1 MRTLSLRALAAAALA
16 LAAAEPSQAA
26 AKCPPDSVPAGTA
39 CVDRYEASVWE
50 TTDPRLVKRI
60 RKGKI
65 DAVADLGGAIQRGA
79 SGDDYGPG
87 CPDNAAGC
95 VDLYAASV
103 PGVLPARY
111 TTWFQAVAFCRNAG
125 KRLATNQEWTM
136 AALGTVDVSEE
147 NDQTTHCNVVGADT
161 TVATG
166 SRSAC
171 VSDAGVFDTIGNVSE
186 WVADWKEP
194 SGFPCGMYGEDF
206 GNDRACYG
214 GAGDAGGLPYGMKK
228 GGSWMSTSI
237 AGVYMTIGGD
247 ATQSDES
254 SGFRCAR

>member
-1 MRTLSLRALAAAALA
+1 MRTRPVPVLAAAALA
-16 LAAAEPSQAA
+16 LAAAGPSRA
-26 AKCPPDSVPAGTA
+26 AKCPPDSVAAGTA
-39 CVDRYEASVWE
+39 CIDRYEASVWE
-50 TTDPRLVKRI
+50 TTDAQLVKRI

-65 DAVADLGGAIQRGA
+65 DAVADLGGGIQRGA

-87 CPDNAAGC
+87 CPDNAAAC

-136 AALGTVDVSEE
+136 AALGTVDVSED
-147 NDQTTHCNVVGADT
+147 NDQTTHCNVVGAGT

-171 VSDAGVFDTIGNVSE
+171 VSDAGVFDAVGNVSE
-186 WVADWKEP
+186 WVADWKEET
-194 SGFPCGMYGEDF
+194 SSTCGMYGEDF

-214 GAGDAGGLPYGMKK
+214 GAGEAFGLPHGVKK
-228 GGSWMSTSI
+228 GGSWVSTHI

-247 ATQSDES
+247 ATQSDEG

>member
-1 MRTLSLRALAAAALA
+1 MRTRSVQALLAAGFVLGSAPSAAGTG
-16 LAAAEPSQAA
+16 
-26 AKCPPDSVPAGTA
+26 CPPDSVQAGAA
-39 CVDRYEASVWE
+39 CVDRYEASVWQ
-50 TTDPRLVKRI
+50 TTDPRVVKRI
-60 RKGKI
+60 RKGKV
-65 DAVADLGGAIQRGA
+65 DAVVDLAGAIQRGA

-103 PGVLPARY
+103 PGVLPARF
-111 TTWFQAVAFCRNAG
+111 TTWFQAVALCRNAG

-136 AALGTVDVSEE
+136 AALGTPDPLD
-147 NDQTTHCNVVGADT
+147 NDQTTHCNVEGALT

-171 VSDAGVFDTIGNVSE
+171 VSDVGAFDTAGNVGE
-186 WVADWKEP
+186 WVADWREP
-194 SGFPCGMYGEDF
+194 GAFACGQYGEEF
-206 GNDRACYG
+206 GYDRACAGAADENGDVPFAMKRG
-214 GAGDAGGLPYGMKK
+214 GAWVSL
-228 GGSWMSTSI
+228 SI

-247 ATQSDES
+247 ATLSDEY

>member
-1 MRTLSLRALAAAALA
+1 MRIRSVPALAAAALA
-16 LAAAEPSQAA
+16 LAAAGPARGA
-26 AKCPPDSVPAGTA
+26 PGCPPDSVPAGSA

-50 TTDPRLVKRI
+50 TTDPKLVKRI

-79 SGDDYGPG
+79 SGDDYEPG

-103 PGVLPARY
+103 PGVLPARF

-136 AALGTVDVSEE
+136 AALGTPDPLET
-147 NDQTTHCNVVGADT
+147 DGTTHCNVDGDGS
-161 TVATG
+161 VATG

-171 VSDAGVFDTIGNVSE
+171 VSDAGAFDTVGNVGE
-186 WVADWKEP
+186 WVADWRET
-194 SGFPCGMYGEDF
+194 SGGFACGQYDEDF
-206 GNDRACYG
+206 GHDRACSG
-214 GAGDAGGLPYGMKK
+214 GANEAGQRPFGMKK
-228 GGSWMSTSI
+228 GGVWASLSI
-237 AGVYMTIGGD
+237 AGAYMTIGGD
-247 ATQSDES
+247 PTLADEY